1 MPNQENEQPSTS
13 PDQNGNVYGVSPA
26 AEQEMKSYD
35 HDRLEAEW
43 RDVVNFLV
51 SQGEQVLPYSS
62 PTGDTQFADRVNT
75 IMSNHL
81 AEIQANPDAAAQ
93 DSYQLNRP
101 EPATSS
107 VGSNVAQ
114 GADPV
119 NLFDGDFVYAATDV
133 QIAGA
138 GMDFALARTYSQL
151 CAYRGPLGSNWDHNY
166 NLWLRVSGDGLVI
179 RRSNGRVHEETFRR
193 HEQHAYWLP
202 VDGAAGLLLEAGDSF
217 VYRLPDGRRVNY
229 EPHPTL
235 GPFVHVAESLTDRLG
250 NRIGLRYTDGLLTRV
265 EVNHPQRVV
274 DLGYDTEDRIVSV
287 RDHTGRQ
294 WRYEYD
300 DLGDLVAVTAPA
312 TQEAWSG
319 PTTRYEYSSSLTG
332 DPDQQHQLVSI
343 LDADGRLYLENE
355 YGDVPGL
362 VSFRRIVRQRQGG
375 GEVLFDYE
383 DVIEEFTFP
392 YASHERPTHQT
403 VVTERDGRQ
412 VRHLFNRF
420 GHILFR
426 EEYARIGG
434 IPQLVSSHYRYN
446 ADGNLVG
453 MVSPLGV
460 ITQMLYGR
468 ELYER
473 RFPPDEGYRPETDSD
488 LTEQERRQFDNL
500 LAVVKR
506 GTYHDMLGLNAAAG
520 LWSQSVLP
528 DIMQTDAEDVIQK
541 ITYEPEFTQ
550 PVALSDPRVTSSA
563 DPGFDEGTEYERR
576 LTRFGYTDAGAGGPR
591 LLLASVELPT
601 PTLPDGTASQPV
613 LTRFPDHD
621 DQGRRLRTLAPNG
634 LEVVNTYAGDADGVL
649 EGMLTRTTFDPSGLD
664 IAKGCDRDPLGRAT
678 RVFRAPFFD
687 IGDDRFFTIYE
698 YDELSR
704 VVRSTSTAPFSVET
718 RYDYF
723 RTGAVKKVETQLKSE
738 LNALDGSVLV
748 GSRYDEELHL
758 TAQTVGARA
767 GGTLKRSFVLFDR
780 AGRPYFTIGPT
791 GRKQKMYFN
800 ERSQVA
806 RTVDDLGGVHAV
818 TRSFFDADARLVRLV
833 DPRGATTDLRYDA
846 LGRLVDT
853 RDALGNRVRRR
864 FDKVGNLVVECRYEQ
879 ASADRFLLLARRE
892 FGYDELGRLVVAGVN
907 RFAEPPPTVSD
918 AELEDAFVTSGP
930 GDLLTVQYFYD
941 NVGNLTKV
949 VDQAGR
955 ESLMEHD
962 LLGRLVRAVD
972 PLGNELRLRYDKE
985 GNVLRVDRREVTLDA
1000 TGGIVASRH
1009 FAEVIEYDELNRVV
1023 ERRTSTGRLRYRYD
1037 SRGHPVTVVDQLGNE
1052 SRNTYDVFGRL
1063 VENRQLLP
1071 TPQPGEQ
1078 PQPVVNSFDHDL
1090 DGRRTRHTDALG
1102 RVTRYRYDSAG
1113 RPVGT
1118 VLPDG
1123 SSDSSTYDRAGNLVG
1138 HTDRN
1143 GLRRALEWDLL
1154 GRPMRMEVDPTGLA
1168 PGADFAGAT
1177 TYRADYDGLGRFRR
1191 AENDFVVRAYGY
1203 DSLDRL
1209 LEEST
1214 RFTAAT
1220 GLDPARQ
1227 FVLRREYSA
1236 TGALTRLTYPSGR
1249 DLVYARDRLSRLV
1262 EIRQQ
1267 TRGGDYPGDPQSPD
1281 SGVIAGFEF
1290 EGLQLGRVTRGNGT
1304 STSFAYD
1311 VSGRTVQVEHQAGAG
1326 PLLTTQVLY
1335 DAAGQVRQRTE
1346 TGADFAGLRSY
1357 RYDSL
1362 SRLVETRVSGT
1373 SAFVDLSGI
1382 APPAAAPPD
1391 PLPDRQPE
1399 IDFLMAAVPP
1409 GPGKGYDLDPVGN
1422 RLATS
1427 IGGITTTYQPNTVDQ
1442 YEEVGGDALTHDAN
1456 GNLTEDAAFHFGYD
1470 HRDQLTKVVRK
1481 ADGHEDEWFL
1491 DYFGRRCA
1499 RRSGQALAITIG
1511 DGHNPLEEYS
1521 ASGLVRSVVTDTTPD
1536 GVVVSCGGGQDLYLL
1551 PDLDGSV
1558 RYTFD
1563 GPAPSS
1569 FYGYDEYGNV
1579 EAEHS
1584 AGDDNPFRFA
1594 GKRLLGDT
1602 GDYDF
1607 VFRTYR
1613 PSLGRFTQRDP
1624 SGYVDGSNLYAYGRN
1639 NPLLFRDPAGLESRP
1654 EQTVNSGLYTARAAS
1669 TPEGLS
1675 GRPLQGQYNLW
1686 SGVGPGQGL
1695 EQARQAPGWIMEQTK
1710 LHVEAEDLE
1719 KAWQAKNPGRT
1730 MPRDVFEDIW
1740 VGRSRT
1746 LARQAS
1752 LAVMPVKS
1760 WGLDTHPNPGGTVQF
1775 QHEVPTV
1782 QKWGSVSA
1790 LGMKAGSLLN
1800 LWAAAHVDNP
1810 YVKGVGLA
1818 AGAAEAFG
1826 GTLYLGGALLTE
1838 TSMMALGGTIA
1849 RYSGGLGLAVVSGY
1863 SFVEDVSQGDVRD
1876 AIGSGANTAT
1886 GVTML
1891 VTSNPYALVATGTF
1905 AVSYNASRWISKET
1919 GWGEASGQAGASV
1932 TNFIMGDDPGIIRTG
1947 AGYTAGVV
1955 VTSVGVV
1962 VVEPVVWGGKK
1973 IAQGPSWAYDKV
1985 TDLIGYEFDW

>member
-1 MPNQENEQPSTS
+1 MPDQENEHPSTS

-26 AEQEMKSYD
+26 DEQEMKSYD
-35 HDRLEAEW
+35 DERLAAQW
-43 RDVVNFLV
+43 REVVDNLV
-51 SQGEQVLPYSS
+51 AQGADVLPYSS

-75 IMSNHL
+75 IMSDHL
-81 AEIQANPDAAAQ
+81 AEIQANPAAAAQ

-107 VGSNVAQ
+107 VGANVAQ

-119 NLFDGDFVYAATDV
+119 NLFDGDFVYAATDM

-138 GMDFALARTYSQL
+138 GMDFALTRTYSQM

-179 RRSNGRVHEETFRR
+179 RRSNGRVHEETYRR

-202 VDGAAGLLLEAGDSF
+202 VDGAAGVLLEAGASF
-217 VYRLPDGRRVNY
+217 VHRLPDGHLVNY
-229 EPHPTL
+229 QPHPTL
-235 GPFVHVAESLTDRLG
+235 GPFVHVAASLADRFG

-274 DLGYDTEDRIVSV
+274 DIGYDTEDRIVAV

-312 TQEAWSG
+312 PQEAVSG
-319 PTTRYEYSSSLTG
+319 PTTRYEYSSELTG

-355 YGDVPGL
+355 YGDVPSL
-362 VSFRRIVRQRQGG
+362 VSYRRVVRQRQGG

-383 DVIEEFTFP
+383 DVLEEFPFP

-403 VVTERDGRQ
+403 VVTERDGSQIRY
-412 VRHLFNRF
+412 LFNRF
-420 GHILFR
+420 GHMLFR
-426 EEYARIGG
+426 EEYVRIGG
-434 IPQLVSSHYRYN
+434 IPRLVSSHYRYN

-460 ITQMLYGR
+460 VTQMLYGR

-473 RFPPDEGYRPETDSD
+473 RFPADDGYRPETDPE
-488 LTEQERRQFDNL
+488 LTERERRQFDNL

-506 GTYHDMLGLNAAAG
+506 GSYHDILDLSAAAG
-520 LWSQSVLP
+520 LWSQSVFP
-528 DIMQTDAEDVIQK
+528 DIVQTDADDVIQK
-541 ITYEPEFTQ
+541 MTYEPEFTQ
-550 PVALSDPRVTSSA
+550 AVTLSDPRVTSSA
-563 DPGFDEGTEYERR
+563 DPGFAEGAEYERR
-576 LTRFGYTDAGAGGPR
+576 LTRFGYTDAGSTGPR
-591 LLLASVELPT
+591 SLLESIEMPT
-601 PTLPDGTASQPV
+601 PTLPDGTASLPV

-621 DQGRRLRTLAPNG
+621 DHGRRLRMVAPNG
-634 LEVVNTYAGDADGVL
+634 LEVVNTYAGQADGVL
-649 EGMLTRTTFDPSGLD
+649 EGFLTRTTFDAAGLA
-664 IAKGCDRDPLGRAT
+664 ISKGYERDPLGRAT
-678 RVFRAPFFD
+678 RVFRPPFFD
-687 IGDDRFFTIYE
+687 IGDDRFFTAYA
-698 YDELSR
+698 YDRLGR

-718 RYDYF
+718 RYEYF
-723 RTGAVKKVETQLKSE
+723 RTGAVKKVETQLKNES
-738 LNALDGSVLV
+738 NALDGSAVIAN
-748 GSRYDEELHL
+748 RYDEELHQ
-758 TAQTVGARA
+758 TAQTVGAAA

-780 AGRPYFTIGPT
+780 AGRAYFTIDPT

-806 RTVDDLGGVHAV
+806 RTVDDVGGVHAV

-833 DPRGATTDLRYDA
+833 DPRGAATDLGYDA

-864 FDKVGNLVVECRYEQ
+864 FDKIGNLVVECRYER
-879 ASADRFLLLARRE
+879 AGADRFVLLARRE

-907 RFAEPPPTVSD
+907 RFAEPPPTVSE

-955 ESLMEHD
+955 ESLAEHD
-962 LLGRLVRAVD
+962 LLGRLVRTVD
-972 PLGNELRLRYDKE
+972 PHGNELRFRHDKE

-1000 TGGIVASRH
+1000 AGAVVASRH
-1009 FAEVIEYDELNRVV
+1009 FAEVIDYDELNRVA
-1023 ERRTSTGRLRYRYD
+1023 EHRTSTGRVRYRYD
-1037 SRGHPVTVVDQLGNE
+1037 SRGHPVTVIDQLGNE
-1052 SRNTYDVFGRL
+1052 SHNTYDVFGRL
-1063 VENRQLLP
+1063 VGSRQLLP
-1071 TPQPGEQ
+1071 PPQPGDQ
-1078 PQPVVNSFDHDL
+1078 PQPVVTSFEYDL
-1090 DGRRTRHTDALG
+1090 DDRRTRHIDALG
-1102 RVTRYRYDSAG
+1102 RVTSYRYDSAG

-1123 SSDSSTYDRAGNLVG
+1123 TSDSSIYDRAGNLVG

-1154 GRPMRMEVDPTGLA
+1154 GRPTRMEVDSTGLG
-1168 PGADFAGAT
+1168 PEADFAGAT
-1177 TYRADYDGLGRFRR
+1177 SYRADYDGLGRFRR
-1191 AENDFVVRAYGY
+1191 AENDFIVREFGY
-1203 DSLDRL
+1203 DSIDRV

-1214 RFTAAT
+1214 RVTAAT
-1220 GLDPARQ
+1220 GADPARQ

-1236 TGALTRLTYPSGR
+1236 TGALTRMIYPNGR
-1249 DLVYARDRLSRLV
+1249 DIVYARDRLDRV
-1262 EIRQQ
+1262 EEIRQLA
-1267 TRGGDYPGDPQSPD
+1267 RGADYPGDSQSPD

-1290 EGLQLGRVTRGNGT
+1290 EGLQLGRMTRGNGT

-1311 VSGRTVQVEHQAGAG
+1311 VSGRIVQVEHQAGG
-1326 PLLTTQVLY
+1326 VPLLTSQMLY
-1335 DAAGQVRQRTE
+1335 DGAGQMRQRTE
-1346 TGADFAGLRSY
+1346 TGANFAGMRSY
-1357 RYDSL
+1357 RYDTL
-1362 SRLVETRVSGT
+1362 SRLVETRASNT
-1373 SAFVDLSGI
+1373 PALVDLSGI
-1382 APPAAAPPD
+1382 APPPVAPPD

-1399 IDFLMAAVPP
+1399 VDALMAAVPT
-1409 GPGKGYDLDPVGN
+1409 GAGTGYDLDPAGN
-1422 RLATS
+1422 RLVTS
-1427 IGGITTTYQPNTVDQ
+1427 TGGITTTYQPNPVDQ
-1442 YEEVGGDALTHDAN
+1442 YEEVGGDALTYDAN
-1456 GNLTEDAAFHFGYD
+1456 GNLTEDAAFQFGYD
-1470 HRDQLTKVVRK
+1470 HRDQLTKVIRK
-1481 ADGHEDEWFL
+1481 ADGHEDEWFM

-1499 RRSGQALAITIG
+1499 RRSGSALAITIG

-1521 ASGLVRSVVTDTTPD
+1521 ASGLVRSVVTDTTRD
-1536 GVVVSCGGGQDLYLL
+1536 GIVASSGGGQDLYLL
-1551 PDLDGSV
+1551 PDPDGSI
-1558 RYTFD
+1558 RYTFN
-1563 GPAPSS
+1563 GPTPSS

-1579 EAEHS
+1579 ESEHS

-1602 GDYDF
+1602 DDYDF

-1613 PSLGRFTQRDP
+1613 PTLGRFMQRDP
-1624 SGYVDGSNLYAYGRN
+1624 SGYVDGSNLYSYARN
-1639 NPLLFRDPAGLESRP
+1639 NPLLFRDPDGLESRP

-1669 TPEGLS
+1669 TPVDLS

-1686 SGVGPGQGL
+1686 SGQVGLGQ
-1695 EQARQAPGWIMEQTK
+1695 AKQAPGWVMEQTK
-1710 LHVEAEDLE
+1710 LHVDAEDLE
-1719 KAWQAKNPGRT
+1719 KAWHAKNPGQN

-1752 LAVMPVKS
+1752 LAGMPVKS

-1775 QHEVPTV
+1775 QHEIPTV
-1782 QKWGSVSA
+1782 QTWGTVSA
-1790 LGMKAGSLLN
+1790 LGMKAGALLN

-1818 AGAAEAFG
+1818 AGTAEAFG
-1826 GTLYLGGALLTE
+1826 GTLYLGGALTTE
-1838 TSMMALGGTIA
+1838 TSMMALGGTVA
-1849 RYSGGLGLAVVSGY
+1849 RYSGGLGLTVVSGY
-1863 SFVEDVSQGDVRD
+1863 TFVHDVSQGNARD
-1876 AIGSGANTAT
+1876 AIGSGGNTAT

-1905 AVSYNASRWISKET
+1905 AVSYNASRWIAKET
-1919 GWGEASGQAGASV
+1919 GWGQASGHAGASV

-1947 AGYTAGVV
+1947 AGYTAGIV

-1973 IAQGPSWAYDKV
+1973 IGQGASWAYDKV